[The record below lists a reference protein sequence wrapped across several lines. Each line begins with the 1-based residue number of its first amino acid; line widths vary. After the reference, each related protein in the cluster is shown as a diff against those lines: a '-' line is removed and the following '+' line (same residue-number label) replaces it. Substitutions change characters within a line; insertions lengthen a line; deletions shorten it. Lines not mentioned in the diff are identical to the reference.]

1 MGMSE
6 MLLGEF
12 DREFA
17 TTRKFLAL
25 VPDDKGPWKPHTK
38 SMEMGR
44 LASHLADM
52 AERAEQVLTTSART
66 VTAEEVARCKDA
78 WKGLTREATL
88 EKFDANL
95 KAARAALA
103 AIGEAAWSEP
113 WKLEFMGRQVF
124 NGPRAVAFRS
134 IVMSHM
140 IHHRAQLGLYLRLNE
155 IAIPG
160 TYGPSADEM

>member
-1 MGMSE
+1 MSMSE
-6 MLLGEF
+6 ILLPEF

-25 VPDDKGPWKPHTK
+25 VPDDKSAWKPHAK

-44 LASHLADM
+44 LASHTADM
-52 AERAEQVLTTSART
+52 AERAEQVLTTSVRS
-66 VTAEEVARCKDA
+66 VTAEEVAKRKDA
-78 WKGLTREATL
+78 WVGRTREAIL
-88 EKFDANL
+88 EKFDADL
-95 KAARAALA
+95 KAAREALA
-103 AIGEAAWSEP
+103 ATSDAAWNEP
-113 WKLEFMGRQVF
+113 WKLEFMGRAVF
-124 NGPRAVAFRS
+124 NGPRGVAFRS

-140 IHHRAQLGLYLRLNE
+140 IHHRAQLGLYLRLND